1 LVSPLASLTDSV
13 HPRLTLGA
21 PGKELDQLASEVDP
35 GVEVKPP
42 VEALLA
48 NLPVLSI
55 PSHLVHQVTEWIT
68 RVREEVKRQLPPDTE
83 QDTEQ
88 VLMAVQDQLLEELF
102 LKNKAGLEVKSRGLQ
117 ASDFAEAKENLVK
130 EREGLVSC
138 LGEEWQEKRFLRFLE
153 AHDEIVAK
161 EKEKKEG
168 ANLLAP
174 PDHDYVVLEAKELIK
189 YFTKEGEP
197 SKELQEVRT
206 SSRRCLQR
214 PQKTK
219 EEYNSFLQDNF
230 DRVARGDFQFS
241 GFKFKGSNLDGSSFS
256 QVEFTQYH
264 DVYYNTG
271 DGAETQDR
279 ECKERKDQLVGM
291 ARETGS
297 TLSAVSQPQ
306 RLKVEK
312 KTTAPA
318 SSITSRRSSPRKA
331 LAPIASSPLKQVE
344 ANLGKS
350 KAELSKVAQNPG
362 RRSLVASSSSG
373 GNKDSLKKKNTGGDV
388 NADLTDTNRKK
399 LRTAVYESLLRKN
412 IKEKMPLFRPCFAK
426 LFNICKMYVIENQ
439 INDPESNSKSSMLE
453 ICNVHVGSVIGMETM
468 MSKRK
473 K

>member
-1 LVSPLASLTDSV
+1 MFSPRSTILCHYYPFST
-13 HPRLTLGA
+13 T
-21 PGKELDQLASEVDP
+21 
-35 GVEVKPP
+35 
-42 VEALLA
+42 
-48 NLPVLSI
+48 
-55 PSHLVHQVTEWIT
+55 
-68 RVREEVKRQLPPDTE
+68 
-83 QDTEQ
+83 
-88 VLMAVQDQLLEELF
+88 F
-102 LKNKAGLEVKSRGLQ
+102 
-117 ASDFAEAKENLVK
+117 F
-130 EREGLVSC
+130 
-138 LGEEWQEKRFLRFLE
+138 FRFLE

-174 PDHDYVVLEAKELIK
+174 PDHDYVVLEAKELMK

-197 SKELQEVRT
+197 SKELQEVRA

-219 EEYNSFLQDNF
+219 EEYTSFLQDNF
-230 DRVARGDFQFS
+230 DRVEKDDFQFS
-241 GFKFKGSNLDGSSFS
+241 GYKFKGSNLDGSSFS
-256 QVEFTQYH
+256 TVEFTQYH

-297 TLSAVSQPQ
+297 TISAVSQPQ
-306 RLKVEK
+306 RIKVEK

-318 SSITSRRSSPRKA
+318 SLTSRRSSPRKA
-331 LAPIASSPLKQVE
+331 LAPIPSSPLKVE
-344 ANLGKS
+344 AKGLANLGKS
-350 KAELSKVAQNPG
+350 KAEKSKVAQNPG
-362 RRSLVASSSSG
+362 RRSLVASSSG
-373 GNKDSLKKKNTGGDV
+373 GNKDSQKKKDTGG
-388 NADLTDTNRKK
+388 DLTDTNRKK

-412 IKEKMPLFRPCFAK
+412 IMEKMPLFRPCFAK
-426 LFNICKMYVIENQ
+426 LFNICKMYVIDNQ